1 MNKYKIS
8 LRVKKPIP
16 KSYFTTILAN
26 YEHYFNTASNCS
38 ILLDNDITIHYLDI
52 YLNDLIDIETFIEIC
67 LILSFIKF
75 NITDNI
81 KMKDIDIALSCE
93 LNSLLGRKA
102 EANNVI
108 DEKNII
114 LTKLKS

>member
-81 KMKDIDIALSCE
+81 KMKDIKTNEIVY
-93 LNSLLGRKA
+93 SLIPKFIKSNLGAKIKERKY
-102 EANNVI
+102 I
-108 DEKNII
+108 
-114 LTKLKS
+114 KLF